1 MAMAITTFKKERKKK
16 KEKRKRKR
24 ENTEMLRDYF
34 PYGCVHP
41 KPNSNEIL

>member
-34 PYGCVHP
+34 PYGRVHP
-41 KPNSNEIL
+41 